1 MKGLSR
7 IVMIPG
13 LMILAGLL
21 SASCIRVDQAPGL
34 SVMVIDVNDN
44 PVQGAMVALFD
55 NQTEWHYLDNPAQ
68 VWRVT
73 GISGEVL
80 FTDLEEK
87 SYYVYARK
95 GSDDNRGDEMLTSG
109 SLMSNQV
116 MKVSIRIR

>member
-1 MKGLSR
+1 
-7 IVMIPG
+7 
-13 LMILAGLL
+13 MILAGLL